1 MHELTYVDGN
11 AIGGLLTD
19 VFGQDAT
26 AVSGRC
32 AACGAENFVAALR
45 VYRAAGVVVRCPSC
59 SAVVMRFVEGR
70 GQVWADLGGLLGSG
84 LQPLGEGRIHV
95 VHRGQVVDGRA
106 EP

>member
-1 MHELTYVDGN
+1 MDELAYVDGN
-11 AIGGLLTD
+11 AIGGLLSD
-19 VFGQDAT
+19 VFGREAT

-59 SAVVMRFVEGR
+59 NAIVMRFVEGR
-70 GQVWADLGGLLGSG
+70 EQVWVDLGGLLGSG

-95 VHRGQVVDGRA
+95 VHGGQVVDRRA
-106 EP
+106 QP